1 MTPDRPLEPES
12 VLSEPE
18 RRARESV
25 RRLPRAAA
33 DPDFR
38 ARLMTDFASGRIAT
52 GAARTGA
59 FGLPWHHREMTRW
72 ALGAAAAAAL
82 IVTAIALNQGPSWR
96 VTSRHGSGIAS
107 VDGRGVELGSPEF
120 ERLLK
125 PGAHLALPSDADLAL
140 QAGDQMMVALDPGSE
155 VTLPGAPGRWWGR
168 RIEGRVDSGIMRVS
182 LGPTF
187 HGSVLA
193 LRTHEAQLRVVG
205 TTFAVIC
212 EPTGTCVCVLEG
224 VVDVGPIGGAM
235 AEIPG
240 GMRGYVFANG
250 APMDREGMRPEE
262 RIRLTELRRRR
273 MAAAGDARR

>member
-1 MTPDRPLEPES
+1 MTPDRTLEPEPP
-12 VLSEPE
+12 LSEAE
-18 RRARESV
+18 RSARERV

-38 ARLMTDFASGRIAT
+38 ARLAADFASGRIAQ
-52 GAARTGA
+52 GPARGGV
-59 FGLPWHHREMTRW
+59 FRLPWHHREMTRW
-72 ALGAAAAAAL
+72 ALAAAAAAAL
-82 IVTAIALNQGPSWR
+82 IVTAIALNEGPAWR
-96 VTSRHGSGIAS
+96 VTSRHGGGIAS
-107 VDGRGVELGSPEF
+107 VDGRGVELGSSEF
-120 ERLLK
+120 EHLLK
-125 PGAHLALPSDADLAL
+125 PGAHLALPSDADVALA
-140 QAGDQMMVALDPGSE
+140 AGDQMMVALDPGSE

-182 LGPTF
+182 LGPMF

-193 LRTHEAQLRVVG
+193 LRTRDAQLRVVG

-224 VVDVGPIGGAM
+224 VVDVGPIGGTM
-235 AEIPG
+235 SEIPG

-250 APMDREGMRPEE
+250 APMDREGMRPDE

-273 MAAAGDARR
+273 MASAGMGR